1 MTVQDEKIK
10 KQEQKEKKERAAR
23 LRAKEDAAAEQMKF
37 QKKQDKIKASATRKQ
52 EVLGSIELI
61 ALALILAPS
70 STLILRH
77 TLTVTLG
84 ISKSQIERSRAF
96 EKSGKEEEERR
107 IVEREAAREMG
118 DWHAG
123 RAGWGAK
130 EKSPA
135 SCNQDK
141 QGKARDARGIKP
153 AQEKTGWINN
163 NSQITIDHNSA
174 YFKTGTERSRRE
186 I

>member
-37 QKKQDKIKASATRKQ
+37 QKKQDKIKASANRKQ
-52 EVLGSIELI
+52 EVVGSIELI

-84 ISKSQIERSRAF
+84 ISKSQIQRSRAF

-118 DWHAG
+118 D
-123 RAGWGAK
+123 
-130 EKSPA
+130 
-135 SCNQDK
+135 
-141 QGKARDARGIKP
+141 
-153 AQEKTGWINN
+153 
-163 NSQITIDHNSA
+163 
-174 YFKTGTERSRRE
+174 
-186 I
+186 